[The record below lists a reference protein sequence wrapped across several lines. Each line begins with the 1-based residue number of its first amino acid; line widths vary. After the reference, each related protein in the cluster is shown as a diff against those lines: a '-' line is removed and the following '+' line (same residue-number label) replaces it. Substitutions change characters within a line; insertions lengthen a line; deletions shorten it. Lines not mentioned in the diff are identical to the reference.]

1 VRRRPGVA
9 AAGVAAEVVATEIAA
24 EVAATEVAA
33 EVAATEVAA
42 EVAATEVATE
52 VAATEVATE
61 VAATEVATEVAAAEE
76 PMSRLAVYAIARAAP
91 LGPLGV
97 GVAGEPLRWI
107 PCGSLGVVGGEAESW
122 PQLDR
127 RALERHDQTVRR
139 LDALVDALLPARFG
153 ETFAGEP
160 ELIDAVA
167 GRQAELAAALD
178 RVAGCVQMTLRVF
191 GEPAAGGEPNAAAER
206 ASSRM
211 EGPAVAD
218 DAAGPGT
225 RYLAARRAAR
235 ERSQSIPELADLR
248 RALRQLVRDERLRR
262 HDVAPLLASAHDLVG
277 RDDVARYR
285 EICQAHRPA
294 LAAKGRRLTLSGP
307 WPPYAFGLGV
317 AATPVAERR

>member
-1 VRRRPGVA
+1 
-9 AAGVAAEVVATEIAA
+9 
-24 EVAATEVAA
+24 
-33 EVAATEVAA
+33 
-42 EVAATEVATE
+42 
-52 VAATEVATE
+52 
-61 VAATEVATEVAAAEE
+61 
-76 PMSRLAVYAIARAAP
+76 MSRLAVYAIARAAP
-91 LGPLGV
+91 SGPLGV

-153 ETFAGEP
+153 EAFAGEP
-160 ELIDAVA
+160 ELIEAVA
-167 GRQAELAAALD
+167 GRQAELAAALE
-178 RVAGCVQMTLRVF
+178 RVAGCVQMTLRLF
-191 GEPAAGGEPNAAAER
+191 GEPAAGGEPAAEGESNAAAER

-211 EGPAVAD
+211 EDPAVAD

-248 RALRQLVRDERLRR
+248 RALRPLVRDERLRR

-277 RDDVARYR
+277 RDDIARYR
-285 EICQAHRPA
+285 EVCETHRPA

-307 WPPYAFGLGV
+307 WPPYAFAPGV